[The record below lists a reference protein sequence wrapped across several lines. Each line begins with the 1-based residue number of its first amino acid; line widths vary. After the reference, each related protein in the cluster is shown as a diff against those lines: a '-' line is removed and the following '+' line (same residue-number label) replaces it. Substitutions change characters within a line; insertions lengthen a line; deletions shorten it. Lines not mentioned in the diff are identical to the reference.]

1 MRETKGLWYFE
12 RMIIKYVLKNNIYIY
27 IHTHTRIERSK
38 QGDKELV
45 GALGF
50 FF

>member
-27 IHTHTRIERSK
+27 THTLE
-38 QGDKELV
+38 
-45 GALGF
+45 
-50 FF
+50 